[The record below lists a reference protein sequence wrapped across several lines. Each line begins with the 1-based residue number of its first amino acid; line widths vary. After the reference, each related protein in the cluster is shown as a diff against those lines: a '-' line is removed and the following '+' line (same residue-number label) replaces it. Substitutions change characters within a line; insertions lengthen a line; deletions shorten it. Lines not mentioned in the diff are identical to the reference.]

1 MPNTTAGI
9 KFEDFVQ
16 NVITLKGLPVITYK
30 EFKNNKSQS
39 NVLVKHFPYI
49 SVFNEENRT
58 EFVLLKDGRRIRI
71 ECKYQATKGSVDN
84 GIYMAY
90 GNAKIQ
96 PEEEILFVV
105 EAKGMRPT
113 RLQYL
118 KDATQNNLDLPP
130 DTKKYM
136 RVMNSYEL
144 VKWAKNGF
152 PHLSTI

>member
-1 MPNTTAGI
+1 
-9 KFEDFVQ
+9 
-16 NVITLKGLPVITYK
+16 
-30 EFKNNKSQS
+30 
-39 NVLVKHFPYI
+39 
-49 SVFNEENRT
+49 
-58 EFVLLKDGRRIRI
+58 
-71 ECKYQATKGSVDN
+71 
-84 GIYMAY
+84 MAY